1 MTSNIYTTR
10 GKLKRPKCLKW
21 IGIIHNPAFHFT
33 KNWNFFMFAFRIR
46 NFMFFKVDFRKTKTA
61 SKTKQRHQKI
71 IPILTKFP
79 IMLFFILSKIIQLG
93 PSSYF
98 ANDALLY
105 KRATPSLHI
114 YDKYPWFWGH
124 LFDPFWVSSQIHK
137 IAGFRM
143 NQRHYRKKR
152 IVYL

>member
-1 MTSNIYTTR
+1 MNRNYSQSSIPFHE
-10 GKLKRPKCLKW
+10 KLKFFFLF
-21 IGIIHNPAFHFT
+21 AFHI
-33 KNWNFFMFAFRIR
+33 W
-46 NFMFFKVDFRKTKTA
+46 NFMFYKINRF
-61 SKTKQRHQKI
+61 SKNKNSIKI
-71 IPILTKFP
+71 LLRNKDTEMCGNWLYYFY
-79 IMLFFILSKIIQLG
+79 FWLSFLNAVFYSFENCPD

-98 ANDALLY
+98 ANDALFY

-152 IVYL
+152 IVGIVYL